1 MQGEDWQHANVS
13 KAWWDCN
20 TNACDPNGKND
31 CESSFHSTASKYL
44 KYVEVAGGKG
54 SHIIRDGKEMEECIA
69 LAPPPKAQQRSSSSS
84 MGKVLQRVYRDVLM
98 MKDKVVICN
107 IPAEAKHSIKK
118 FAQYALENVKNSKDM
133 LAYAIT
139 IKCAIYASDDFQ
151 LNTVLGLANGAAVTS
166 TMKQWGGHCYGEV
179 YVFGKPAL
187 GEATANVL
195 DRMHTENPAQVKSIV
210 LFAKAFSDVAQKK
223 IEKIIGTESGITI
236 RPLMMSS
243 SIGHTEDFYG
253 VSCISSHVLTYK
265 EALESDKLGG
275 FLFSQKKDGKF
286 TFGTNPEDPIA
297 DRCVEV
303 GINSESINSRILKSR
318 AYAASI
324 KNRSCDAAAA
334 APYTHALRSNI
345 KATRELC
352 GARVPA
358 YQWQVWMDRMYG
370 NVNKVLDDKSIHHN
384 GDDAADIFDAKG
396 KVARVIVT
404 FPDNKAMDMYGPLV
418 ASVWNFDSLK
428 SKLDKENIPIHY
440 HAASV
445 LEKEGITKMKFSV
458 DKTLNVMILTAT
470 VTEPGKMISKQV
482 WKKEDEG
489 VMVAAAAASS
499 SSYSYSSSSTGYS
512 RHHRY

>member
-1 MQGEDWQHANVS
+1 M
-13 KAWWDCN
+13 
-20 TNACDPNGKND
+20 
-31 CESSFHSTASKYL
+31 
-44 KYVEVAGGKG
+44 
-54 SHIIRDGKEMEECIA
+54 
-69 LAPPPKAQQRSSSSS
+69 
-84 MGKVLQRVYRDVLM
+84 
-98 MKDKVVICN
+98 
-107 IPAEAKHSIKK
+107 
-118 FAQYALENVKNSKDM
+118 
-133 LAYAIT
+133 
-139 IKCAIYASDDFQ
+139 
-151 LNTVLGLANGAAVTS
+151 
-166 TMKQWGGHCYGEV
+166 
-179 YVFGKPAL
+179 YVFGKSAL
-187 GEATANVL
+187 DEATANVL
-195 DRMHTENPAQVKSIV
+195 DRMHTEDPAHVKSIV
-210 LFAKAFSDVAQKK
+210 CFAKAFSDVAQKQ
-223 IEKIIGTESGITI
+223 IEKLIGTDSGITV

-253 VSCISSHVLTYK
+253 VSCVSSHVLTYK

-275 FLFSQKKDGKF
+275 FLFCQKKDGKF

-297 DRCVEV
+297 DHCVEV
-303 GINSESINSRILKSR
+303 GIDNESINNRILKSR
-318 AYAASI
+318 AYIALM
-324 KNRSCDAAAA
+324 KDDAAGA

-345 KATRELC
+345 RATRELC
-352 GARVPA
+352 CARVPA

-370 NVNKVLDDKSIHHN
+370 KINKVLDDKSIHMETMEE
-384 GDDAADIFDAKG
+384 DTFDAKG

-482 WKKEDEG
+482 WKKEEEI
-489 VMVAAAAASS
+489 VAAASS
-499 SSYSYSSSSTGYS
+499 SYSPSFSTGYS